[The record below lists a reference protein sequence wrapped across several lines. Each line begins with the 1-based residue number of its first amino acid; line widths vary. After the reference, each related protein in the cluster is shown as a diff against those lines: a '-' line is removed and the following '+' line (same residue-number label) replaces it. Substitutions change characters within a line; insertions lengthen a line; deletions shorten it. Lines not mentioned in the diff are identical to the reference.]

1 MSKKESTNPTTR
13 HDQEQVHQSLNQ
25 TTDKASSTA
34 QQDTGKGNDPKSM
47 RGLMALGL
55 FPVALLVLVLI
66 VRKCG

>member
-47 RGLMALGL
+47 RGLTVLAL
-55 FPVALLVLVLI
+55 FPVVMLVLALI
-66 VRKCG
+66 LRKCS